1 MTTSPAGPRRRRSS
15 QRILGTVGEVMFTVG
30 LILLLF
36 VGYQL
41 MWTNISAAQ
50 AADRAAAEVQTQWAA
65 QETPSPTEEGP
76 GEATPA
82 AEQPEIGTP
91 FGLVYIPRLR
101 DKVWA
106 LPLIQGVGPE
116 QLAQG
121 IGHYVGTAMPG
132 ELGNFA
138 TAGHRATHGEP
149 LRNIDQL
156 EKGDQVI
163 VETATSWYT
172 YTLDRSKIVSPFDVW
187 VIDPV
192 PGEPDSTP
200 TEAIITLTSCNPR
213 WASTERFIWWG
224 SLVDTTPK
232 SSGERPAALKEG

>member
-1 MTTSPAGPRRRRSS
+1 MTTTVPRPRGGRGI
-15 QRILGTVGEVMFTVG
+15 RILGTVGEVMFTVG

-41 MWTNISAAQ
+41 WWTNYSAAQ
-50 AADRAAAEVQTQWAA
+50 AAEQASSKVQQQWAS
-65 QETPSPTEEGP
+65 QEAPGPADEGP
-76 GEATPA
+76 REATPA
-82 AEQPEIGTP
+82 ADQPEVGTP
-91 FGLVYIPRLR
+91 FGLIYIPRLR
-101 DKVWA
+101 DKVWG

-121 IGHYVGTAMPG
+121 IGHYVGAAMPG
-132 ELGNFA
+132 EIGNFA

-163 VETATSWYT
+163 VETATEWFT
-172 YTLDRSKIVSPFDVW
+172 YELDEWKIVSPFDVW

-192 PGEPDSTP
+192 PGEPDATP
-200 TEAIITLTSCNPR
+200 TEALITLTSCNPR
-213 WASTERFIWWG
+213 WASTERYIWWG
-224 SLVDTTPK
+224 QLVDITPK
-232 SSGERPAALKEG
+232 SSGARPAALKED